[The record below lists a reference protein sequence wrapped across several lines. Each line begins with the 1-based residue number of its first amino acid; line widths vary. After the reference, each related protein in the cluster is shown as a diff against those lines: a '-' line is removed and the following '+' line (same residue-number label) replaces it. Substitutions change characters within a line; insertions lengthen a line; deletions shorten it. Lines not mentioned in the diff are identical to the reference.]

1 MEKRS
6 FRRGTMNEKR
16 EKEAFVGVR
25 WTKNG
30 KRRLSATGETQKS
43 AKIGFP
49 PRGKTRNRR
58 KTAFP
63 HGGKSKN
70 DENRLSQHWENK
82 KSAKI
87 DFPNIGKTRNR
98 RKTVFPTLGRI
109 KNTIGCIS
117 QLSRK
122 DEKTRKSFIWLSGFG
137 SFWHILLPA
146 PARERPILLEIIED
160 RHERKSTIITSQYP
174 SPNWYDMVG
183 DPTIADAILDRIIH
197 TAHTIELYG
206 ESMRKLRAKKSQS
219 I

>member
-49 PRGKTRNRR
+49 PR
-58 KTAFP
+58 
-63 HGGKSKN
+63 
-70 DENRLSQHWENK
+70 
-82 KSAKI
+82 
-87 DFPNIGKTRNR
+87 GKTRNR

-197 TAHTIELYG
+197 TAHTIELYS
-206 ESMRKLRAKKSQS
+206 ESMRKLRTKKSRS

>member
-6 FRRGTMNEKR
+6 FRRGTMNENWQ
-16 EKEAFVGVR
+16 KEAFVGVR

-82 KSAKI
+82 KSAKNG
-87 DFPNIGKTRNR
+87 FPNIGKN
-98 RKTVFPTLGRI
+98 KKYHWLHFPTLPERR
-109 KNTIGCIS
+109 KNPKVFYLTFGVRFILTHPLAGTS
-117 QLSRK
+117 QGTS
-122 DEKTRKSFIWLSGFG
+122 
-137 SFWHILLPA
+137 H
-146 PARERPILLEIIED
+146 PARNYRGQAWKEIHYHNLAVPIAQLVWHGWWSD
-160 RHERKSTIITSQYP
+160 NSRRHP
-174 SPNWYDMVG
+174 WPNHSYG
-183 DPTIADAILDRIIH
+183 AYHRII
-197 TAHTIELYG
+197 
-206 ESMRKLRAKKSQS
+206 
-219 I
+219 